1 MLSKTEAYPLST
13 TDKRQNLPII
23 QPHTEGKAGYH
34 FLILLSEVSNH
45 CSASAIPTVQLMSQ
59 QQLCLP
65 SCTVITLPK
74 IFSSVKWNWTL
85 YKIIARSFFN
95 DFFFFKLPL
104 HGKFANYFRQV
115 PNSKKALPQMSC
127 FIPVLRTLFLRQK
140 KIIFTFMVC

>member
-23 QPHTEGKAGYH
+23 QPHAEGKAGYH

-59 QQLCLP
+59 QQFCLS

-95 DFFFFKLPL
+95 DFFFKNCHFM
-104 HGKFANYFRQV
+104 ANLQIISDRC
-115 PNSKKALPQMSC
+115 L
-127 FIPVLRTLFLRQK
+127 IQK
-140 KIIFTFMVC
+140 RHFHKWAVSYQY